1 MVISPII
8 KIFSSTELNE
18 GSASFELYWLP
29 VIFYL
34 SGCPSIC
41 LRFTLKFHCMY
52 MYRVE
57 EFDENLVRSGGH
69 APNNNNLYQEQRNTH
84 KTLS

>member
-41 LRFTLKFHCMY
+41 LRFTLKWK
-52 MYRVE
+52 
-57 EFDENLVRSGGH
+57 NIWI
-69 APNNNNLYQEQRNTH
+69 NLYYLIFKQKQYSFTSLYFHLKE
-84 KTLS
+84 